1 MTSSPLQSNYAA
13 NLRAYAKQ
21 ALADRDRAAV
31 NAAEVETQAWRDRL
45 TPLETRLAAILTE
58 IPPEIQADGLA
69 LHTLQTF
76 LKGRWRGCA
85 HPGELG
91 AALRHL
97 GWSRTR
103 LWRGDEVGFRALW
116 YPPTSTLTENHP

>member
-1 MTSSPLQSNYAA
+1 MTSSTLQSNYAA
-13 NLRAYAKQ
+13 NLRRSVSQ
-21 ALADRDRAAV
+21 AQADRDQEAA

-45 TPLETRLAAILTE
+45 TPLETRLAKILTE
-58 IPPEIQADGLA
+58 IPPEIQAEGLA
-69 LHTLQTF
+69 LQALQTF

-116 YPPTSTLTENHP
+116 YPPAAKEKSE